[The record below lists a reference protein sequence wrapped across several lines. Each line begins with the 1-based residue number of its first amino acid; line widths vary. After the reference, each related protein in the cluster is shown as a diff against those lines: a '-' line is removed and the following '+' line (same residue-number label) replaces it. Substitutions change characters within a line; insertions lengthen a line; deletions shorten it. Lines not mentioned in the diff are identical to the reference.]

1 MLHNFWNTRTYIYIY
16 KKGKIHSGAIFI
28 GFDSFQPL
36 SPFELENNRRLMLRP
51 PRLLKRITAF
61 NNPTFAKISQRS
73 RITFAAA
80 NQRARSHCFADHLFL
95 PGVTFAKMEARYYGS
110 PHCFRGKRQRVGEAK
125 GRRNVRIVLFRFRI
139 FFFFPFPSLFPFIC
153 IYLSFF
159 PPPRPS
165 WKSHRTLVAGD
176 ISQGVVGH
184 ALLDLPVRGEKGLL
198 VTNPSLRPTR
208 FDEQSPF

>member
-1 MLHNFWNTRTYIYIY
+1 MCRSLLHVHCFFINNSLRKPKREERKGKKSFLQGEISSRNHQLTNVAQFFGTLVRIYIY

-110 PHCFRGKRQRVGEAK
+110 PHCFRGKR
-125 GRRNVRIVLFRFRI
+125 
-139 FFFFPFPSLFPFIC
+139 
-153 IYLSFF
+153 
-159 PPPRPS
+159 
-165 WKSHRTLVAGD
+165 
-176 ISQGVVGH
+176 
-184 ALLDLPVRGEKGLL
+184 
-198 VTNPSLRPTR
+198 
-208 FDEQSPF
+208 

>member
-1 MLHNFWNTRTYIYIY
+1 MLHNFLEHSYVYIYIH

-139 FFFFPFPSLFPFIC
+139 FFFFPFPFFLYIY
-153 IYLSFF
+153 IYLSLSFF
-159 PPPRPS
+159 LPPRPS
-165 WKSHRTLVAGD
+165 KTRGNL
-176 ISQGVVGH
+176 IGH
-184 ALLDLPVRGEKGLL
+184 L
-198 VTNPSLRPTR
+198 
-208 FDEQSPF
+208 SPATFRRVSWAVHY

>member
-1 MLHNFWNTRTYIYIY
+1 
-16 KKGKIHSGAIFI
+16 
-28 GFDSFQPL
+28 
-36 SPFELENNRRLMLRP
+36 MLRP

-139 FFFFPFPSLFPFIC
+139 FFFFPFPFFLYIYIYIYPYPSFPLLALRGNLIGH
-153 IYLSFF
+153 LSPATF
-159 PPPRPS
+159 RRVS
-165 WKSHRTLVAGD
+165 WAVHY
-176 ISQGVVGH
+176 
-184 ALLDLPVRGEKGLL
+184 
-198 VTNPSLRPTR
+198 
-208 FDEQSPF
+208 

>member
-1 MLHNFWNTRTYIYIY
+1 
-16 KKGKIHSGAIFI
+16 
-28 GFDSFQPL
+28 
-36 SPFELENNRRLMLRP
+36 MLRP

-139 FFFFPFPSLFPFIC
+139 FFFFPFPFFLYIYIYIFILILLSPSSPFQN
-153 IYLSFF
+153 
-159 PPPRPS
+159 S

-176 ISQGVVGH
+176 ISQGVVGR